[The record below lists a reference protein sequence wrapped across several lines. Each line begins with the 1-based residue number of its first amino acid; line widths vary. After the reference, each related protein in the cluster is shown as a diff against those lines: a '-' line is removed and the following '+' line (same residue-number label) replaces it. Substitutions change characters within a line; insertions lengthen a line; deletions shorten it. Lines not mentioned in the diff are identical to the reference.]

1 MLQPKDTKWLN
12 GYRNKTHIYAVDK
25 KPILDLTTH
34 ID

>member
-12 GYRNKTHIYAVDK
+12 GYKNKTRIYAVNK
-25 KPILDLTTH
+25 KLTPDLTIY